1 MRKILSILM
10 SLVALSFM
18 ASCSSDTPSETSQA
32 ESIGSEAATTPDSG
46 SSAQPTMPNETA
58 YDGVFPQHEPY
69 GTGIGAMPGRVVW
82 THDPDS
88 VEWDGEGYW
97 WELAHFDEERIIQ
110 MVERGIASLAD
121 EEDAVSGW
129 ERLFTS
135 HNTSRGRQGDYQP
148 GQKIAIKT
156 NMNGSGA
163 YGDDQHGET
172 RESYTNPVL
181 LRALLLSLI
190 EDAGVSPSDIT
201 VYDAGRIFPDWM
213 RELCGTGALEG
224 VQFRYRDVG
233 GSNDASADTNAP
245 VLWS

>member
-1 MRKILSILM
+1 M
-10 SLVALSFM
+10 SLVALSLM
-18 ASCSSDTPSETSQA
+18 ASCASDTPSETSQA

-46 SSAQPTMPNETA
+46 SSEQPTMPNETA

-110 MVERGIASLAD
+110 MVERGIASLAG
-121 EEDAVSGW
+121 EEDVVSGW

-135 HNTSRGRQGDYQP
+135 HNTSRGRQDGYQP

-181 LRALLLSLI
+181 LRALLLSLV
-190 EDAGVSPSDIT
+190 EDAGVWAALGRLFLNLYEIFKISAYDNHIRNYLPDDGKRKKPSFSRHSSCHHYIS
-201 VYDAGRIFPDWM
+201 R
-213 RELCGTGALEG
+213 RL
-224 VQFRYRDVG
+224 
-233 GSNDASADTNAP
+233 
-245 VLWS
+245 